1 MDWTVMKMGV
11 RSLLSALCKSTVV
24 FLALIS
30 FAAAGEIE
38 LKQSAPVFERADVFS
53 PVLRVL
59 PPGKYETAA
68 PGRREFSVRH
78 PIAWYGDF
86 VPLKE
91 GGFTSAA
98 VTVDKDNAPVFLPS
112 SFQWQTPVTAVL
124 ISALAVLLFLF
135 IRGKRMKSIET
146 DSRQESFYFIM
157 IAVLL
162 RQILI
167 LCETAFWGNA
177 LPSAAD
183 EPGYFKVAYDLL
195 HGSFAGPWHFTVG
208 LGILYV
214 PFILLTGAERYYDIA
229 VVFSYFDALVIAP
242 GALAAAFCV
251 LKNFKLKSYC
261 AFAAILLWAIYP
273 FFVYHVEL
281 WDALVFKPLVALPTF
296 SDFTPDWWRFYSVC
310 INAGFNA
317 MSDTPG
323 LLAVLCTML
332 LAQKLPLS
340 NRNVFLIGAA
350 FGFCCLIRINYIFFS
365 PILGW
370 ICLEKFSSGNKWELL
385 KLAGAAAGG
394 FLTLFIWQFLVNI
407 HHFGNP
413 LTFGYSLHYLDFPAH
428 KRPDTGFNWS
438 TLCELRNI
446 RFLIG
451 ANKLLMTGGIAG
463 LLFIRSRKIRI
474 ALTLTA
480 VPLIFFFFG
489 YTHTYC
495 DARRFIMMAFPVFIA
510 AFCCGIFN
518 LFHLEGEGAKRF
530 VPFFIFP
537 LMGILWFLP
546 AEIYAIC
553 LCLLLL
559 RTFFDLQQELR
570 EGILRK

>member
-1 MDWTVMKMGV
+1 MDWTVMKMDV
-11 RSLLSALCKSTVV
+11 RSLLSVLCKSLVV
-24 FLALIS
+24 LPALITL
-30 FAAAGEIE
+30 AAAGEIE
-38 LKQSAPVFERADVFS
+38 LKQSAPVFEKADVFS

-59 PPGKYETAA
+59 PPGKYETEA
-68 PGRREFSVRH
+68 PARREFSVRH

-86 VPLKE
+86 APLKG
-91 GGFTSAA
+91 GGFTSAD
-98 VTVDKDNAPVFLPS
+98 VSVDKDGAPFFLPS
-112 SFQWQTPVTAVL
+112 SFQWQTPVTAL
-124 ISALAVLLFLF
+124 LTAGLAVLLFLF
-135 IRGKRMKSIET
+135 IRGKRTKSIEAN
-146 DSRQESFYFIM
+146 SWQESLCFIM

-177 LPSAAD
+177 LPCAAD
-183 EPGYFKVAYDLL
+183 EPGYFKVAYDVL
-195 HGSFAGPWHFTVG
+195 HGSFSGPWLFTAG

-229 VVFSYFDALVIAP
+229 VVFSYFDALIIAP

-251 LKNFKLKSYC
+251 LKNFKIRSYC
-261 AFAAILLWAIYP
+261 AFAAILLWAVYP

-281 WDALVFKPLVALPTF
+281 WDLLVFKPLVALPTF
-296 SDFTPDWWRFYSVC
+296 ADFTPDWWRFYSVC

-323 LLAVLCTML
+323 VLAVLCTML
-332 LAQKLPLS
+332 LAQKLSLNS
-340 NRNVFLIGAA
+340 RNVYLIGTA
-350 FGFCCLIRINYIFFS
+350 FGFCCLIRINYIFFA

-370 ICLEKFSSGNKWELL
+370 ICVEKLSSENKWALF
-385 KLAGAAAGG
+385 KLTGAAAGG
-394 FLTLFIWQFLVNI
+394 FLTIFIWQLLINF
-407 HHFGNP
+407 HQFGNP

-438 TLCELRNI
+438 TLLELRNI
-446 RFLIG
+446 RFLMG

-463 LLFIRSRKIRI
+463 LLFIRSVKIRS

-480 VPLIFFFFG
+480 VPLILFFFG

-495 DARRFIMMAFPVFIA
+495 DARRFILMAFPVLMA
-510 AFCCGIFN
+510 AFCCGICQ
-518 LFHLEGEGAKRF
+518 LFPLEGKGRQRF
-530 VPFFIFP
+530 FSLLIFP
-537 LMGILWFLP
+537 FMVILWFLP

>member
-1 MDWTVMKMGV
+1 MKMGG
-11 RSLLSALCKSTVV
+11 RSLLSVLCKGTVV

-38 LKQSAPVFERADVFS
+38 LKQSTPVFERADVFS
-53 PVLRVL
+53 PVLHVL

-86 VPLKE
+86 VPLKK
-91 GGFTSAA
+91 GGFASAS
-98 VTVDKDNAPVFLPS
+98 VSVDKEGTPFFLQD
-112 SFQWQTPVTAVL
+112 SFQWQTPVCAVL
-124 ISALAVLLFLF
+124 IAGLAVLVFLF
-135 IRGKRMKSIET
+135 FRGKRSKQIEAN
-146 DSRQESFYFIM
+146 SHWESLCFIM

-162 RQILI
+162 RQILV

-177 LPSAAD
+177 LPCAAD
-183 EPGYFKVAYDLL
+183 EPGYFKVAYDIL
-195 HGSFAGPWHFTVG
+195 HGSFDGPWHFTIG
-208 LGILYV
+208 LGILYL
-214 PFILLTGAERYYDIA
+214 PFIVLSGAERYYDIA
-229 VVFSYFDALVIAP
+229 VIFSYFDALIIAP
-242 GALAAAFCV
+242 GGLAVAFCV
-251 LKNFKLKSYC
+251 LKNFKIRSSC
-261 AFAAILLWAIYP
+261 AFTAIMIWAVYP

-281 WDALVFKPLVALPTF
+281 WDLLVFKPLVALPTF
-296 SDFTPDWWRFYSVC
+296 ADFTPDWWRFYSVC

-323 LLAVLCTML
+323 VLAVLCTML
-332 LAQKLPLS
+332 LAQKLSLNS
-340 NRNVFLIGAA
+340 RNVYLIGTA
-350 FGFCCLIRINYIFFS
+350 FGFCCLIRINYIFFA

-370 ICLEKFSSGNKWELL
+370 ICVEKLSSENKWDLF
-385 KLAGAAAGG
+385 KLTGAAAGG
-394 FLTLFIWQFLVNI
+394 FLTIFIWQFLVNI
-407 HHFGNP
+407 HQFGNP

-438 TLCELRNI
+438 TLWELRNI

-451 ANKLLMTGGIAG
+451 ANKFLMTGGIAG
-463 LLFIRSRKIRI
+463 LLFIRCREIRI

-480 VPLIFFFFG
+480 VPLLLFFFG

-495 DARRFIMMAFPVFIA
+495 DARRFIMMVFPVFIA
-510 AFCCGIFN
+510 AFCCGVFN
-518 LFHLEGEGAKRF
+518 MFTPEGKGMKRF
-530 VPFFIFP
+530 VPLLIIPF
-537 LMGILWFLP
+537 LVILWFLP

-559 RTFFDLQQELR
+559 RTFFDLQQKLKED
-570 EGILRK
+570 ILRK